1 MLTVLSIIG
10 CALSLLAVGGLIV
23 AVIVIVQSN
32 QRDPVSGARQGWISR
47 RSEQDEEGW

>member
-1 MLTVLSIIG
+1 MMSILLIIG

-23 AVIVIVQSN
+23 AVVVIMQSN
-32 QRDPVSGARQGWISR
+32 QRDHVSDARQGWISR